1 MMSGSG
7 RATHLAARSDRMR
20 RRRPTGDAAKPAVG
34 TAVTILNILTVVARD
49 RPGLI
54 EALSAVVQRHRG
66 NWVDSSMA
74 RLGGEFAG
82 ILRVS
87 IPEAA
92 AASFAADLEALSR
105 QGIAVTIH
113 RDAEEAPA
121 GGHHARL
128 ELTGAD
134 QPGIVHTVSA
144 VLARN
149 GVNIE
154 QLETRVFTGSM
165 NGAPLFSA
173 EADIV
178 LPQGLS
184 RETLCDALEAIAHDI
199 MVDIVLRDAPE
210 PHAG

>member
-1 MMSGSG
+1 M
-7 RATHLAARSDRMR
+7 
-20 RRRPTGDAAKPAVG
+20 AV
-34 TAVTILNILTVVARD
+34 VNILTVVARD

-82 ILRVS
+82 ILRVT

-92 AASFAADLEALSR
+92 AAPFAAELQELSA
-105 QGIAVTIH
+105 QGIAVTLH
-113 RDAEEAPA
+113 RDAEEAPES
-121 GGHHARL
+121 GHRARL

-134 QPGIVHTVSA
+134 QPGIVHTVSS
-144 VLARN
+144 VLAKN

-154 QLETRVFTGSM
+154 QLETRVFSGSM

-173 EADIV
+173 DADIV
-178 LPQGLS
+178 LPKGLS
-184 RETLCDALEAIAHDI
+184 RERLCDELEAIAHDI
-199 MVDIVLRDAPE
+199 MVEIVLRDASDP
-210 PHAG
+210 PAG

>member
-1 MMSGSG
+1 M
-7 RATHLAARSDRMR
+7 
-20 RRRPTGDAAKPAVG
+20 AV
-34 TAVTILNILTVVARD
+34 VHILTVVARD

-54 EALSAVVQRHRG
+54 EALSAVVQRHQG
-66 NWVDSSMA
+66 NWIDSSMA

-92 AASFAADLEALSR
+92 GVSFAADLDALAR
-105 QGIAVTIH
+105 EGVAVTLH
-113 RDAEEAPA
+113 RDLEERPA
-121 GGHHARL
+121 GSHHARL

-144 VLARN
+144 VLAKN

-178 LPQGLS
+178 LPPGLS
-184 RETLCDALEAIAHDI
+184 RESLCDALEAIAHDI
-199 MVDIVLRDAPE
+199 MVDIVLRDTDQ
-210 PHAG
+210 PHGG

>member
-1 MMSGSG
+1 M
-7 RATHLAARSDRMR
+7 T
-20 RRRPTGDAAKPAVG
+20 V
-34 TAVTILNILTVVARD
+34 VNILTVVARD

-54 EALSAVVQRHRG
+54 EALSAVVQRHQG

-92 AASFAADLEALSR
+92 ATSFAADLEALAR
-105 QGIAVTIH
+105 EGVFVTLH
-113 RDAEEAPA
+113 RDVEEAPA
-121 GGHHARL
+121 GGHRARL

-165 NGAPLFSA
+165 NGAPLFAA

-178 LPQGLS
+178 LPKGLS
-184 RETLCDALEAIAHDI
+184 REALCDALEAIAHDV
-199 MVDIVLRDAPE
+199 MVEIVLRDAPE
-210 PHAG
+210 PHAA